1 MEALKNIAAVVM
13 DKTGTVTK
21 GNFVLQK
28 VNAAEGMKADELLRL
43 CASAELVSTHPIA
56 VSIVEAAKLKSWSWY
71 APINLKKLPAKAWL
85 RTLVHAKSC
94 AATPSCCSA
103 LMLNTAAILLP
114 KAAVRCLLP
123 TMAYTWASC

>member
-43 CASAELVSTHPIA
+43 CASAELVSTHR
-56 VSIVEAAKLKSWSWY
+56 
-71 APINLKKLPAKAWL
+71 LP
-85 RTLVHAKSC
+85 
-94 AATPSCCSA
+94 
-103 LMLNTAAILLP
+103 
-114 KAAVRCLLP
+114 
-123 TMAYTWASC
+123 

>member
-1 MEALKNIAAVVM
+1 M

-56 VSIVEAAKLKSWSWY
+56 VSIVEAAKAEKLELVR
-71 APINLKKLPAKAWL
+71 PINLKKLPVKAWL
-85 RTLVHAKSC
+85 RTLAHARFC
-94 AATPSCCSA
+94 AAIPSCCNA
-103 LMLNTAAILLP
+103 LTLNTAAILLP
-114 KAAVRCLLP
+114 KAAVRCLWP

>member
-56 VSIVEAAKLKSWSWY
+56 VSIVEAAK
-71 APINLKKLPAKAWL
+71 AEKLE
-85 RTLVHAKSC
+85 LVRPDKFEEIAGEGLVAYFGARKVLC
-94 AATPSCCSA
+94 G
-103 LMLNTAAILLP
+103 NTKLLH
-114 KAAVRCLLP
+114 
-123 TMAYTWASC
+123 